1 MKRLRFTPD
10 DRGAVLPLTALM
22 IVVIIW
28 CVALAIDLGRI
39 YLVKCE
45 LQRAADAGAMAA
57 ALGLF
62 ATPPGTQNP
71 VPVSPDCS
79 RAFSVCQSVVGGNQ
93 ADASGLV
100 ALSNDVT
107 FGNWDAASGTF
118 TPTGCTPQVNAVR
131 VLLRKDNTANGPVP
145 LFFAGLMPQGL
156 NSVNLTAQAIGLSGY
171 VGYVPPGAGAFPLA
185 VDANKV
191 PLGPGDK
198 KIILTL
204 NPTTTDGGCWQ
215 TFFDQ
220 SPAASDLRKL
230 VDGTTPSPALKVG
243 DQIRVTEGVAD
254 TVMQQVKQQFD
265 DRVHSNQDYV
275 VLVPVIPGGS
285 HTGLATV
292 QGFVALKLTLV
303 DASGGDKRLE
313 AVTVPD
319 YVAPGVAP
327 GGPNFGLWAGLPK
340 LVQ

>member
-1 MKRLRFTPD
+1 MKRLWFRPD
-10 DRGAVLPLTALM
+10 ERGAVLPLTALM
-22 IVVIIW
+22 VVVIIW

-62 ATPPGTQNP
+62 AVPPGAQNP

-79 RAFSVCQSVVGGNQ
+79 RAFSVCQSVVGANQ

-100 ALSNDVT
+100 ALSNDVI
-107 FGNWDAASGTF
+107 FGNWDGASGTF
-118 TPTGCTPQVNAVR
+118 TSTGCTPQVNAVR

-171 VGYVPPGAGAFPLA
+171 AGYVPPGGGAFPIA

-191 PLGPGDK
+191 PPNHGGELIRID
-198 KIILTL
+198 L
-204 NPTTTDGGCWQ
+204 NPATQDGGCWH
-215 TFFDQ
+215 TFDDG
-220 SPAASDLRKL
+220 SPGARDLRGL
-230 VDGTTPSPALKVG
+230 VDGSTPSPALKLG
-243 DQIRVTEGVAD
+243 DQIRMTEGVAD
-254 TVMQQVKQQFD
+254 SVLQTLEREFNRRD
-265 DRVHSNQDYV
+265 GNWT
-275 VLVPVIPGGS
+275 VLVPVVPGDS
-285 HTGLATV
+285 HTGWGTV
-292 QGFVALKLTLV
+292 QAFVALKLTLV
-303 DASGGDKRLE
+303 DAQGTDKRLE
-313 AVTVPD
+313 GITVPD

-327 GGPNFGLWAGLPK
+327 GGPNCGLWAGLPK

>member
-1 MKRLRFTPD
+1 MKRLRLMLD

-62 ATPPGTQNP
+62 AIPPGAQNP

-79 RAFSVCQSVVGGNQ
+79 RAFSVCQFVVGANQ
-93 ADASGLV
+93 TDASGLV

-107 FGNWDAASGTF
+107 FGNWDSTSGTF
-118 TPTGCTPQVNAVR
+118 IPTGCTPQVNAVR
-131 VLLRKDNTANGPVP
+131 VLLRKDNTANGPVS

-171 VGYVPPGAGAFPLA
+171 AGYVPPGAGAFPLA

-191 PLGPGDK
+191 PPDHGGELIRID
-198 KIILTL
+198 L
-204 NPTTTDGGCWQ
+204 NPTTQDGGCWH
-215 TFFDQ
+215 TFDDA
-220 SPAASDLRKL
+220 SPGARDLRGL
-230 VDGTTPSPALKVG
+230 VDGSTPSPSLKVG
-243 DQIRVTEGVAD
+243 DQIRMTEGVAD
-254 TVMQQVKQQFD
+254 SVLQTLEQEFN
-265 DRVHSNQDYV
+265 RRGGNWT
-275 VLVPVIPGGS
+275 VLVPVVPGDS
-285 HTGLATV
+285 HTGWGTIQA
-292 QGFVALKLTLV
+292 FVALKMTLV
-303 DASGGDKRLE
+303 DAHGTDKRLE
-313 AVTVPD
+313 AITVPD

-327 GGPNFGLWAGLPK
+327 GGPNCGLWAGLPK

>member
-1 MKRLRFTPD
+1 MKRLRVTPD
-10 DRGAVLPLTALM
+10 ERGTVLPLTALM

-28 CVALAIDLGRI
+28 CLALAIDLGRV

-62 ATPPGTQNP
+62 AVPSGSQNP

-79 RAFSVCQSVVGGNQ
+79 RAFSVCQSVVGANQ

-107 FGNWDAASGTF
+107 FGSWDGASGTF
-118 TPTGCTPQVNAVR
+118 TPTGCTTQVNAVK

-156 NSVNLTAQAIGLSGY
+156 SSINLTAQAIGLSGY
-171 VGYVPPGAGAFPLA
+171 AGYVPPGGGAFPLA

-191 PLGPGDK
+191 PPNHGGELIRID
-198 KIILTL
+198 L
-204 NPTTTDGGCWQ
+204 NPATQDGGCWH
-215 TFFDQ
+215 TFDDG
-220 SPAASDLRKL
+220 SPGARDLRGL
-230 VDGTTPSPALKVG
+230 MDGSTPSPALKVG
-243 DQIRVTEGVAD
+243 DQIRMTEGVAD
-254 TVMQQVKQQFD
+254 SVLQTLEKEFN
-265 DRVHSNQDYV
+265 RRGGNWT
-275 VLVPVIPGGS
+275 VLVPVIPGDS
-285 HTGLATV
+285 HAGWGTV
-292 QGFVALKLTLV
+292 QAFVALKLTLV
-303 DASGGDKRLE
+303 DAHGTDKRLE
-313 AVTVPD
+313 GITVPD

-327 GGPNFGLWAGLPK
+327 GGPNCGLWAGLPK